1 MKTGVDSYLT
11 KLASVYEASESV
23 KVVPT
28 VANFKFLNWKK
39 LSSSAAAIRLLSVAL
54 TMGLLSIAGQA
65 LALQKIGSNGPEV
78 SSSQRCL
85 KKLGYFNGPVSGK
98 FASLTQNAVIKF
110 QQANRIPA
118 DGVVGIN
125 TQRALQ
131 RACQSRTSSKNT
143 SGALRRSSLPQASPS
158 SQYPVLSQ
166 GKAGA
171 AVTRLQQRLR
181 QLGYFNAN
189 PTGNFG
195 QITKDAV
202 IAFQRNYR
210 IPANGIVNRQTWN
223 TLMGSSP
230 TSARSSLSTPQVRE
244 LQVRLQQLGYFN
256 TNPTGNIGP
265 MTREAVIQFQRNYR
279 LPVDGI
285 ANAQVLEA
293 VRRASIGGYT
303 TQQPSRNYLTVGDQG
318 ENVRLV
324 QERLSQL
331 GFSNINPDGFFNDYT
346 RESVIA
352 FQQYSRLNSTGN
364 VDWQTWQALGLNSS
378 NVGNSAEAND
388 YLFAETNGYVF
399 AESYDYVAPQNNR
412 YLPPTNNVVPV
423 TNGNTLVATNP
434 YRVIVPISN
443 NDTLSKVQQY
453 IPNAVT
459 EQSNLGDYVN
469 AGAFSDRAQAET
481 LTKKLRSLGL
491 DARVKFN

>member
-23 KVVPT
+23 KVVPA

-39 LSSSAAAIRLLSVAL
+39 LSSAAAMRLLSVAL
-54 TMGLLSIAGQA
+54 TLGLLSIAGQA
-65 LALQKIGSNGPEV
+65 LALQKIGSKGPEV
-78 SSSQRCL
+78 TSSQRCL

-118 DGVVGIN
+118 DGVVGAS
-125 TQRALQ
+125 TQQALQ
-131 RACQSRTSSKNT
+131 RVCQSKTFSRNT
-143 SGALRRSSLPQASPS
+143 SGGLRSPS
-158 SQYPVLSQ
+158 GQYPVLSQ
-166 GKAGA
+166 GKTGA
-171 AVTRLQQRLR
+171 SVTRLQQRLR
-181 QLGYFNAN
+181 QLGYLNAN

-195 QITKDAV
+195 PMTKDAV

-223 TLMGSSP
+223 KLLGSSATP
-230 TSARSSLSTPQVRE
+230 GRSSLSTQQVRE
-244 LQVRLQQLGYFN
+244 LQVHLRQLGYFK
-256 TNPTGNIGP
+256 TNPTGKIGA

-285 ANAQVLEA
+285 ANAQLLES
-293 VRRASIGGYT
+293 VRRASTVGYT
-303 TQQPSRNYLTVGDQG
+303 TQPAGRNYLTVGDQG

-331 GFSNINPDGFFNDYT
+331 GFSNTNPDGLFNDYT
-346 RESVIA
+346 RQSVIA
-352 FQQYSRLNSTGN
+352 FQQSSRLNSTGN

-378 NVGNSAEAND
+378 TVSNS
-388 YLFAETNGYVF
+388 AETNGYV
-399 AESYDYVAPQNNR
+399 
-412 YLPPTNNVVPV
+412 LPPPNDYVVPV
-423 TNGNTLVATNP
+423 TNGNTLVANNP

-469 AGAFSDRAQAET
+469 AGAFSDRTQAET
-481 LTKKLRSLGL
+481 LSKKLRSLGL
-491 DARVKFN
+491 DARVKYN

>member
-11 KLASVYEASESV
+11 KLASVYESSESV

-39 LSSSAAAIRLLSVAL
+39 LSSGAAMRLLSVAL

-65 LALQKIGSNGPEV
+65 LALQKIGSNGSEV
-78 SSSQRCL
+78 TSSQRCL

-118 DGVVGIN
+118 DGVVGAS

-131 RACQSRTSSKNT
+131 QACQSRTSSRNT
-143 SGALRRSSLPQASPS
+143 SSGLRRRSPTQASPS
-158 SQYPVLSQ
+158 GQYPVLSQ
-166 GKAGA
+166 GKTGA

-195 QITKDAV
+195 KITKDAV
-202 IAFQRNYR
+202 ISFQRNYR
-210 IPANGIVNRQTWN
+210 IAANGIVNRQTWN
-223 TLMGSSP
+223 ALMGSSP
-230 TSARSSLSTPQVRE
+230 TSARSSLSTQQVRE
-244 LQVRLQQLGYFN
+244 LQVRLRQLGYLN
-256 TNPTGNIGP
+256 TNATGNIGP
-265 MTREAVIQFQRNYR
+265 MTREAVIAFQRNNR

-285 ANAQVLEA
+285 ANAQVLA
-293 VRRASIGGYT
+293 SVRRASTGGYP
-303 TQQPSRNYLTVGDQG
+303 TQQPGRNYLTVGDQG

-331 GFSNINPDGFFNDYT
+331 GFSNTNPDGFFNDST
-346 RESVIA
+346 RQSVIG
-352 FQQYSRLNSTGN
+352 FQQSSRLNSTGN

-378 NVGNSAEAND
+378 TGGNSAEANG
-388 YLFAETNGYVF
+388 YVLPETN
-399 AESYDYVAPQNNR
+399 R
-412 YLPPTNNVVPV
+412 YALPPTNDYVVPV
-423 TNGNTLVATNP
+423 TNGNTLVANNP
-434 YRVIVPISN
+434 YRVIVPISS

-453 IPNAVT
+453 IPNAVA

-469 AGAFSDRAQAET
+469 AGAFSDRTQAET
-481 LTKKLRSLGL
+481 LSKKLRSYGL
-491 DARVKFN
+491 DARVKYN

>member
-1 MKTGVDSYLT
+1 METGVNSYLT
-11 KLASVYEASESV
+11 KLASVYETSESV
-23 KVVPT
+23 KVVPS
-28 VANFKFLNWKK
+28 VANFKFLNWK
-39 LSSSAAAIRLLSVAL
+39 LSSGAAMRLLFVAL
-54 TMGLLSIAGQA
+54 ITGLLSIAGQA
-65 LALQKIGSNGPEV
+65 LALQKIGSNGAEV

-118 DGVVGIN
+118 DGVVGAS

-131 RACQSRTSSKNT
+131 RACQSRTSSRNT
-143 SGALRRSSLPQASPS
+143 SSG
-158 SQYPVLSQ
+158 QYPVLSQ
-166 GKAGA
+166 GKTGT

-181 QLGYFNAN
+181 QLGYLNAN

-195 QITKDAV
+195 PMTRDAV

-210 IPANGIVNRQTWN
+210 ISANGIVNRQTWN
-223 TLMGSSP
+223 ALLGSSP
-230 TSARSSLSTPQVRE
+230 TPARSRLSTQQVRE
-244 LQVRLQQLGYFN
+244 LQVRLRQLGYFN
-256 TNPTGNIGP
+256 TAATGNIGP
-265 MTREAVIQFQRNYR
+265 MTREAVTQFQRNYR

-285 ANAQVLEA
+285 ANAQVLES
-293 VRRASIGGYT
+293 VRRASTGGYT
-303 TQQPSRNYLTVGDQG
+303 TQQPGRNYLTVGDQG

-331 GFSNINPDGFFNDYT
+331 GFSNTNPDGFFNDYT

-352 FQQYSRLNSTGN
+352 FQESSRLNSTGN
-364 VDWQTWQALGLNSS
+364 VDWQTWEALGLSSS
-378 NVGNSAEAND
+378 NGGNYTEN
-388 YLFAETNGYVF
+388 NGYVF
-399 AESYDYVAPQNNR
+399 AETSGYIAPQNNR

-423 TNGNTLVATNP
+423 TNGNTLVANNP

-459 EQSNLGDYVN
+459 EQSHLGDYVN

-481 LTKKLRSLGL
+481 LSKMLRSYGL
-491 DARVKFN
+491 DARVKYN

>member
-1 MKTGVDSYLT
+1 VKTGVDSYLI

-23 KVVPT
+23 KVVPI
-28 VANFKFLNWKK
+28 VVNFKFLNWKK
-39 LSSSAAAIRLLSVAL
+39 LSTSAAIRLLSVAL
-54 TMGLLSIAGQA
+54 FTGLLSIAGQA
-65 LALQKIGSNGPEV
+65 LALQKIGSNGAEV
-78 SSSQRCL
+78 RSNQRCL
-85 KKLGYFNGPVSGK
+85 KKLGYFNGPVTGK

-110 QQANRIPA
+110 QQANRLPA

-125 TQRALQ
+125 TQQALQ
-131 RACQSRTSSKNT
+131 RACQSRASSRTT
-143 SGALRRSSLPQASPS
+143 SGAVG
-158 SQYPVLSQ
+158 QYPTLSQ
-166 GKAGA
+166 GNTGA

-202 IAFQRNYR
+202 IAFQRSYR
-210 IPANGIVNRQTWN
+210 ISANGIVNRQTWN
-223 TLMGSSP
+223 ALLGSSP
-230 TSARSSLSTPQVRE
+230 TTARSSLSTPQVRE

-285 ANAQVLEA
+285 ANAQLLQA
-293 VRRASIGGYT
+293 VRRASTGGYAA
-303 TQQPSRNYLTVGDQG
+303 QQQTRNYLTVGDQG

-324 QERLSQL
+324 QERLWQL
-331 GFSNINPDGFFNDYT
+331 GFSNTNPDGFFNDYT
-346 RESVIA
+346 KESVIA
-352 FQQYSRLNSTGN
+352 FQQSSRINSTGN
-364 VDWQTWQALGLNSS
+364 VDWQTWEALGLNNSTG
-378 NVGNSAEAND
+378 GN
-388 YLFAETNGYVF
+388 YAETN
-399 AESYDYVAPQNNR
+399 SYLPPTNDYVAPQTR

-423 TNGNTLVATNP
+423 TNGNTLVANNP

-469 AGAFSDRAQAET
+469 AGAFSDRTQAET
-481 LTKKLRSLGL
+481 LTKLLRSYGI

>member
-11 KLASVYEASESV
+11 KPASVYEASESV
-23 KVVPT
+23 KVVAT

-39 LSSSAAAIRLLSVAL
+39 LSGGAAMRLLSVAL
-54 TMGLLSIAGQA
+54 IMGLLSIAGQV
-65 LALQKIGSNGPEV
+65 LALQKIGSNGSEV

-110 QQANRIPA
+110 QLANRITA
-118 DGVVGIN
+118 DGVVGAS

-131 RACQSRTSSKNT
+131 RACQNRTSSRSTSST
-143 SGALRRSSLPQASPS
+143 SG
-158 SQYPVLSQ
+158 QYPVLSQ
-166 GKAGA
+166 GKTGA
-171 AVTRLQQRLR
+171 SVTRLQQRLQ
-181 QLGYFNAN
+181 QLGYLNAN

-195 QITKDAV
+195 PMTRDAV

-210 IPANGIVNRQTWN
+210 ITTNGIVNRQTWN
-223 TLMGSSP
+223 ALMGSSP
-230 TSARSSLSTPQVRE
+230 TPARSSLSTPQVRE
-244 LQVRLQQLGYFN
+244 LQVRLRQLGYFN

-285 ANAQVLEA
+285 ANAQVLDS
-293 VRRASIGGYT
+293 VRRVSTSGYAN
-303 TQQPSRNYLTVGDQG
+303 QQPGRNYLTVGDRG

-324 QERLSQL
+324 QERLSQM
-331 GFSNINPDGFFNDYT
+331 GFSNTNPDGYFNDYT
-346 RESVIA
+346 RQSVIA
-352 FQQYSRLNSTGN
+352 FQQYSQINSTGN
-364 VDWQTWQALGLNSS
+364 VDWQTWEALGLN
-378 NVGNSAEAND
+378 NSTGGTYRETNPYVLTPTND
-388 YLFAETNGYVF
+388 YI
-399 AESYDYVAPQNNR
+399 APQTNR
-412 YLPPTNNVVPV
+412 YVLPPTNNVVPI
-423 TNGNTLVATNP
+423 TNGNTLVTNNP
-434 YRVIVPISN
+434 YRVIVPISS
-443 NDTLSKVQQY
+443 NDTLTKVQQY

-481 LTKKLRSLGL
+481 LTKMLRSYGL
-491 DARVKFN
+491 DARVKYN

>member
-11 KLASVYEASESV
+11 KLALVYEASESV
-23 KVVPT
+23 KVVAS

-39 LSSSAAAIRLLSVAL
+39 LSSGAAMRLLSVAL
-54 TMGLLSIAGQA
+54 ITGLLSIAGQA
-65 LALQKIGSNGPEV
+65 LALQKIGSNGAEV
-78 SSSQRCL
+78 SNSQRCL
-85 KKLGYFNGPVSGK
+85 KKLRYFNGPVSGK
-98 FASLTQNAVIKF
+98 FASLTQSAVIKF

-118 DGVVGIN
+118 DGVVGAS

-131 RACQSRTSSKNT
+131 RACQTRTSSRNT
-143 SGALRRSSLPQASPS
+143 STRLRSSG
-158 SQYPVLSQ
+158 QYPVLSQ
-166 GKAGA
+166 GKTGA

-181 QLGYFNAN
+181 QLGYLNAN

-195 QITKDAV
+195 PMTRDAV

-210 IPANGIVNRQTWN
+210 ISGNGIVNQQTWN
-223 TLMGSSP
+223 ALLGSSP
-230 TSARSSLSTPQVRE
+230 TIGRSKLSTQQVRE

-256 TNPTGNIGP
+256 TAATGNIGP
-265 MTREAVIQFQRNYR
+265 MTREAVTRFQRNYR

-293 VRRASIGGYT
+293 VRRASTSGYT
-303 TQQPSRNYLTVGDQG
+303 TQQPGRSYLTVGDQG

-331 GFSNINPDGFFNDYT
+331 GFSNTNPDGFFSDYT

-352 FQQYSRLNSTGN
+352 FQQSSRLNSTGN
-364 VDWQTWQALGLNSS
+364 VDWQTWEALGLNNS
-378 NVGNSAEAND
+378 NVGNYTEN
-388 YLFAETNGYVF
+388 TGYVF
-399 AESYDYVAPQNNR
+399 SSNNDYVAPQTNR
-412 YLPPTNNVVPV
+412 YALPPTKGYVVPV
-423 TNGNTLVATNP
+423 SNGNTLVANNP

-443 NDTLSKVQQY
+443 NNTLIKVQQY

-459 EQSNLGDYVN
+459 EQSHLGDYVN

-481 LTKKLRSLGL
+481 LSKMLRSYGL
-491 DARVKFN
+491 DARVKYN

>member
-39 LSSSAAAIRLLSVAL
+39 LSSGAAIRLLSVAL

-65 LALQKIGSNGPEV
+65 LALQKIGSSGPEV

-131 RACQSRTSSKNT
+131 RACQSRTSSRNT

-230 TSARSSLSTPQVRE
+230 TSARSSLSTPQARE

-352 FQQYSRLNSTGN
+352 FQQYSRLNSSGN

-378 NVGNSAEAND
+378 TGGNYVEANG
-388 YLFAETNGYVF
+388 YVLAETN
-399 AESYDYVAPQNNR
+399 DYVAPQTNR
-412 YLPPTNNVVPV
+412 YALPPTNGYVVPV
-423 TNGNTLVATNP
+423 TNGNTLVANNP

-469 AGAFSDRAQAET
+469 AGAFSDRAQAEI

>member
-1 MKTGVDSYLT
+1 METGVDSYLT

-23 KVVPT
+23 KVLPS
-28 VANFKFLNWKK
+28 VANFKFKNLEK
-39 LSSSAAAIRLLSVAL
+39 LYSGAAMHLLSVAL
-54 TMGLLSIAGQA
+54 ITWLLSITGQA
-65 LALQKIGSNGPEV
+65 LALQKIGSNGAEV

-118 DGVVGIN
+118 DGVVGAS

-131 RACQSRTSSKNT
+131 RACQSRTSSRNT
-143 SGALRRSSLPQASPS
+143 SSG
-158 SQYPVLSQ
+158 QYPVLSQ
-166 GKAGA
+166 GKTGA

-181 QLGYFNAN
+181 QLGYLNAN

-195 QITKDAV
+195 PMTRDAV

-210 IPANGIVNRQTWN
+210 ISANGIVNRQTWN
-223 TLMGSSP
+223 ALLGSSP
-230 TSARSSLSTPQVRE
+230 TPGRSRLSTQQVRE
-244 LQVRLQQLGYFN
+244 LQVRLRQLGYFN
-256 TNPTGNIGP
+256 TAATGNIGA
-265 MTREAVIQFQRNYR
+265 MTREAVTQFQRNYR

-285 ANAQVLEA
+285 ANAQVLES
-293 VRRASIGGYT
+293 VRRASTPGYAV
-303 TQQPSRNYLTVGDQG
+303 QQPSRSYLTVGDQG

-331 GFSNINPDGFFNDYT
+331 GFSNTNPDGVFNDYT

-352 FQQYSRLNSTGN
+352 FQQSSRLNSTGN
-364 VDWQTWQALGLNSS
+364 VDWQTWEALGLNSS
-378 NVGNSAEAND
+378 NGGNSTEN
-388 YLFAETNGYVF
+388 NGYVF
-399 AESYDYVAPQNNR
+399 AETNDYVAPPNNR
-412 YLPPTNNVVPV
+412 YLPPTNNVMPI
-423 TNGNTLVATNP
+423 TNGNTLVANNP

-459 EQSNLGDYVN
+459 EQSHLGDYVN

-481 LTKKLRSLGL
+481 LTKKLRSLGI

>member
-39 LSSSAAAIRLLSVAL
+39 LSSGAAMRLLSAAII
-54 TMGLLSIAGQA
+54 TGLLSIAGQS

-125 TQRALQ
+125 TQQALQ
-131 RACQSRTSSKNT
+131 RACQSRTTGRNT
-143 SGALRRSSLPQASPS
+143 SSASRSSG
-158 SQYPVLSQ
+158 QYPVLSQ
-166 GKAGA
+166 GKTGA

-181 QLGYFNAN
+181 QLGYLNVN
-189 PTGNFG
+189 PNGNFG
-195 QITKDAV
+195 PKTRDAV
-202 IAFQRNYR
+202 IKFQRNYR
-210 IPANGIVNRQTWN
+210 IAANGIVNRQTWN
-223 TLMGSSP
+223 VLLGSSP
-230 TSARSSLSTPQVRE
+230 NQARSSRSSSLSTQQVRE
-244 LQVRLQQLGYFN
+244 LQVRLRQLGYFN
-256 TNPTGNIGP
+256 TNPTGTIGP
-265 MTREAVIQFQRNYR
+265 ITKNAVSKFQQNYR

-285 ANAQVLEA
+285 ADAQVLEA
-293 VRRASIGGYT
+293 VRRVSIGGSI
-303 TQQPSRNYLTVGDQG
+303 TQQPSRDYLTVGDRG
-318 ENVRLV
+318 DNVALV
-324 QERLSQL
+324 QQRLLQL
-331 GFSNINPDGFFNDYT
+331 NLSNTNPDGFFSNDT

-352 FQQYSRLNSTGN
+352 FQQYSRINATGN
-364 VDWQTWQALGLNSS
+364 VDWQTWQALGLDSS
-378 NVGNSAEAND
+378 TGGNYTDANGSVLPETR
-388 YLFAETNGYVF
+388 YLVPVNTGY
-399 AESYDYVAPQNNR
+399 ATPENNR
-412 YLPPTNNVVPV
+412 YVLPPANAYAVPG
-423 TNGNTLVATNP
+423 TNGNTLVASNP
-434 YRVIVPISN
+434 YRVIIPISN

-459 EQSNLGDYVN
+459 EQSHLGDYVN
-469 AGAFSDRAQAET
+469 AGAFSDREQAET
-481 LTKKLRSLGL
+481 LTKMLRSYGL

>member
-28 VANFKFLNWKK
+28 VANFKFLNWKN
-39 LSSSAAAIRLLSVAL
+39 LSSSAAMRLLSVAL
-54 TMGLLSIAGQA
+54 TMGLISITGQA
-65 LALQKIGSNGPEV
+65 LALQKIGSNGAEV
-78 SSSQRCL
+78 TSSQRCL

-98 FASLTQNAVIKF
+98 FATLTKNAVIKF

-118 DGVVGIN
+118 DGVVGIS

-131 RACQSRTSSKNT
+131 RACQGRTSSRNT
-143 SGALRRSSLPQASPS
+143 SGTLRRRNPTQASPS
-158 SQYPVLSQ
+158 GQYPVLSQ
-166 GKAGA
+166 GKTGA

-181 QLGYFNAN
+181 QLGYLNAN

-202 IAFQRNYR
+202 IAFQQNYR
-210 IPANGIVNRQTWN
+210 LPANGTVNRQTWN
-223 TLMGSSP
+223 KLLGSSP
-230 TSARSSLSTPQVRE
+230 TPARSSLSTQQVRE
-244 LQVRLQQLGYFN
+244 LQVRLRQLGYFK

-265 MTREAVIQFQRNYR
+265 MTREAVIAFQRNYR

-285 ANAQVLEA
+285 ANAQVLES
-293 VRRASIGGYT
+293 VRSASTVGSTI
-303 TQQPSRNYLTVGDQG
+303 QQPGRNYLTVGDRG

-331 GFSNINPDGFFNDYT
+331 GFSNTNPDGLFNDYT
-346 RESVIA
+346 RQSVIG
-352 FQQYSRLNSTGN
+352 FQQSSRLNSTGN

-378 NVGNSAEAND
+378 TVSNSAETSRDVLPPNND
-388 YLFAETNGYVF
+388 YVI
-399 AESYDYVAPQNNR
+399 
-412 YLPPTNNVVPV
+412 PV
-423 TNGNTLVATNP
+423 TNGNTLVANNP
-434 YRVIVPISN
+434 YRVIVPISS

-453 IPNAVT
+453 LPNAVT
-459 EQSNLGDYVN
+459 EESGLGDYVN
-469 AGAFSDRAQAET
+469 AGAFSDRTQAET
-481 LTKKLRSLGL
+481 LTKKLRSYGL
-491 DARVKFN
+491 DARVKYN

>member
-11 KLASVYEASESV
+11 KLASVYEASESI

-28 VANFKFLNWKK
+28 VANFKFLNWKN
-39 LSSSAAAIRLLSVAL
+39 LSSGAGMRLLSVAL

-65 LALQKIGSNGPEV
+65 LALQKIGSNGAEV

-110 QQANRIPA
+110 QQANRISA
-118 DGVVGIN
+118 DGVVGGN

-131 RACQSRTSSKNT
+131 RACQSRTSSRNT
-143 SGALRRSSLPQASPS
+143 SRALRPS
-158 SQYPVLSQ
+158 GQYPVLSQ
-166 GKAGA
+166 GKTGA

-181 QLGYFNAN
+181 QLGYLNAN
-189 PTGNFG
+189 PNGNFG
-195 QITKDAV
+195 PMTRNAV
-202 IAFQRNYR
+202 IRFQRNYR
-210 IPANGIVNRQTWN
+210 IAANGIVNRQTWN
-223 TLMGSSP
+223 TLLGSSP
-230 TSARSSLSTPQVRE
+230 TPGRSSLSTQQVRE
-244 LQVRLQQLGYFN
+244 LQVRLRQLGYFK

-265 MTREAVIQFQRNYR
+265 ITRKAVIQYQRNYR
-279 LPVDGI
+279 LPVNGI
-285 ANAQVLEA
+285 ANAQVLES
-293 VRRASIGGYT
+293 VRRTSTGGYT
-303 TQQPSRNYLTVGDQG
+303 TQQPARNYLTVGDQG
-318 ENVRLV
+318 DNVRLV
-324 QERLSQL
+324 QERLLQR
-331 GFSNINPDGFFNDYT
+331 GFSNTNPDGIFNDYT

-352 FQQYSRLNSTGN
+352 FQQSSRLNSTGN

-378 NVGNSAEAND
+378 NVGNSAE
-388 YLFAETNGYVF
+388 TNGYVL
-399 AESYDYVAPQNNR
+399 ADTNR
-412 YLPPTNNVVPV
+412 YALPPTNGYVVPE
-423 TNGNTLVATNP
+423 TNGNTLVANNP

-453 IPNAVT
+453 IPNAVA

-481 LTKKLRSLGL
+481 LSKKLRSYGL